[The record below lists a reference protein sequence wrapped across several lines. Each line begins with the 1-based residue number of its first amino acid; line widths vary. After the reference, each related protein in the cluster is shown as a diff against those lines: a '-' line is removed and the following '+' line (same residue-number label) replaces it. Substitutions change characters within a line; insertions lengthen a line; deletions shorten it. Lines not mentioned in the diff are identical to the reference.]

1 MRQTCYKSEKHGDNM
16 CESTVLIM
24 RKDGKQEML
33 MEDVVFVSVEDS
45 RIRMIGILGDVK
57 EVNGRIKEVNLT
69 KHTILMEEI

>member
-1 MRQTCYKSEKHGDNM
+1 M
-16 CESTVLIM
+16 CESTVLIL
-24 RKDGKQEML
+24 RKDGKQETL
-33 MEDVVFVSVEDS
+33 MEDVVFVSVEGS

>member
-1 MRQTCYKSEKHGDNM
+1 M
-16 CESTVLIM
+16 CESTVLIL

-33 MEDVVFVSVEDS
+33 MEDVIFVSVEDS

>member
-1 MRQTCYKSEKHGDNM
+1 M

-24 RKDGKQEML
+24 RKDGKQETL
-33 MEDVVFVSVEDS
+33 MEDVVFVSIEGS
-45 RIRMIGILGDVK
+45 RIRMVGILGDVK

>member
-1 MRQTCYKSEKHGDNM
+1 M

-69 KHTILMEEI
+69 KHIILMEEI

>member
-1 MRQTCYKSEKHGDNM
+1 M

-24 RKDGKQEML
+24 RKDGKQEMI
-33 MEDVVFVSVEDS
+33 MEDVVFVSVEGS

>member
-1 MRQTCYKSEKHGDNM
+1 M

-33 MEDVVFVSVEDS
+33 MEDVVFVSIEGS
-45 RIRMIGILGDVK
+45 RIRMVGILGDVK

>member
-1 MRQTCYKSEKHGDNM
+1 M

-24 RKDGKQEML
+24 RKDGKQEAL
-33 MEDVVFVSVEDS
+33 MEDVVFVSVEGS
-45 RIRMIGILGDVK
+45 RIRMVGILGDVK

>member
-1 MRQTCYKSEKHGDNM
+1 M
-16 CESTVLIM
+16 CESTVLIL
-24 RKDGKQEML
+24 RKDGKQETL

-45 RIRMIGILGDVK
+45 RIRIIGILGDVK

>member
-1 MRQTCYKSEKHGDNM
+1 M

-24 RKDGKQEML
+24 RKDGKQETL

-69 KHTILMEEI
+69 KHIILMEEI

>member
-24 RKDGKQEML
+24 RKDGKQETL
-33 MEDVVFVSVEDS
+33 MEDVVFVSVEGS
-45 RIRMIGILGDVK
+45 RIRIMGILGDIK
-57 EVNGRIKEVNLT
+57 EVKGRIKEVNLT

>member
-1 MRQTCYKSEKHGDNM
+1 M

-24 RKDGKQEML
+24 RRDGKQEML

-45 RIRMIGILGDVK
+45 RIKMVGILGDVK

>member
-1 MRQTCYKSEKHGDNM
+1 M

-33 MEDVVFVSVEDS
+33 MEDVVFVSVEGS
-45 RIRMIGILGDVK
+45 RIRMVGILGDVK

-69 KHTILMEEI
+69 RHTILMEEI

>member
-1 MRQTCYKSEKHGDNM
+1 M

>member
-1 MRQTCYKSEKHGDNM
+1 M

-24 RKDGKQEML
+24 RKDGKQETL

>member
-1 MRQTCYKSEKHGDNM
+1 M

-24 RKDGKQEML
+24 RKDGKQETL

-45 RIRMIGILGDVK
+45 RIRMVGILGDVK

>member
-1 MRQTCYKSEKHGDNM
+1 M

-24 RKDGKQEML
+24 RKDGKQETL
-33 MEDVVFVSVEDS
+33 MEDVVFVSVEGS
-45 RIRMIGILGDVK
+45 RIRMVGILGDVK

>member
-1 MRQTCYKSEKHGDNM
+1 M
-16 CESTVLIM
+16 CESTVLIL
-24 RKDGKQEML
+24 RKDGKQETL

-45 RIRMIGILGDVK
+45 RIRIVGILGDVK

>member
-1 MRQTCYKSEKHGDNM
+1 M
-16 CESTVLIM
+16 CESTVLIL

-33 MEDVVFVSVEDS
+33 MEDVVFVSIEGS
-45 RIRMIGILGDVK
+45 RIRMVGILGDVK

>member
-1 MRQTCYKSEKHGDNM
+1 M
-16 CESTVLIM
+16 CESTVLIL
-24 RKDGKQEML
+24 RKDGKQETL

-45 RIRMIGILGDVK
+45 RIRMVGILGDVK

>member
-1 MRQTCYKSEKHGDNM
+1 M
-16 CESTVLIM
+16 CESTVLIL
-24 RKDGKQEML
+24 RKDGKQETL